1 MGGTPHP
8 EPAFGGG
15 VQSHRNP
22 PARPHLEPDGAVRV
36 GGWWHQVHVCEHLVV
51 DLGQDRRQS
60 SQSFSLTLIEV
71 GEDDRLAPHIETGQG
86 RSSSH
91 LIGVR
96 TRRQHDLIDYDCPV
110 LSSQDL
116 DPVSELE
123 PDHLVENDPGAVGG
137 GGIELSSQHP
147 AGIDEPGRA
156 WFEEGG
162 VTGHQIDP
170 SVEIAL
176 GVGDCQFGGD
186 CPHLGNPDGVTFG
199 QHHPRGEMEA
209 DTRALLQVAVSGYR
223 RLGQNRPFP
232 AGIEMAGDPPRVV
245 MAAKRP
251 GVNGEHRWF
260 WHSDPHHLEA
270 PTGQMAQRR
279 RPDQTQSDD
288 PDCPSHARKIVT
300 GFGRHETGDRDGPST
315 IAAVPATIVLG
326 AQWGDEGKGRV
337 TDSFAESADF
347 VVRYQG
353 GNNAGHTIIIGDQ
366 RYALSLIPS
375 GVMYPSCTP
384 VIASGCVIDPKVLL
398 GEIDMLTGRGIDP
411 SQLKIS
417 ANAHLIMPYHR
428 KLDAVMERHL
438 GRNQIGT
445 TKKGIGP
452 AYTDKF
458 SRRGIRVQDLY
469 DPKIF
474 RDKVEAVLADTNRQ
488 LTRVYNQLPMDGGQ
502 IADEY
507 LTYAERLLPHVTDT
521 SLLLWEAIRA
531 GRSVLFEGAQG
542 SLLDVDHG
550 TYPFV
555 TSSNPTAG
563 GASVG
568 SGIGPKDIDRIV
580 GVAKAYISRV
590 GTGPFPTELKDEIGD
605 RMIELGGEYG
615 VVTGRRRRCGWLD
628 LVVLRYAARINSL
641 TDLFIT
647 KLDILSAFDTIKV
660 ATAYTSLGERY
671 TEFPRQQ
678 RVLYNCTPVYEEF
691 PGWHVDISS
700 CRNYS
705 DLPAEARNYLEFIE
719 ETVGVPVRWV
729 SVGPERHQLIHRP

>member
-1 MGGTPHP
+1 VTG
-8 EPAFGGG
+8 
-15 VQSHRNP
+15 
-22 PARPHLEPDGAVRV
+22 L
-36 GGWWHQVHVCEHLVV
+36 
-51 DLGQDRRQS
+51 RRQ
-60 SQSFSLTLIEV
+60 
-71 GEDDRLAPHIETGQG
+71 
-86 RSSSH
+86 
-91 LIGVR
+91 
-96 TRRQHDLIDYDCPV
+96 
-110 LSSQDL
+110 
-116 DPVSELE
+116 
-123 PDHLVENDPGAVGG
+123 
-137 GGIELSSQHP
+137 
-147 AGIDEPGRA
+147 EPGDRA
-156 WFEEGG
+156 G
-162 VTGHQIDP
+162 T
-170 SVEIAL
+170 
-176 GVGDCQFGGD
+176 
-186 CPHLGNPDGVTFG
+186 
-199 QHHPRGEMEA
+199 
-209 DTRALLQVAVSGYR
+209 
-223 RLGQNRPFP
+223 
-232 AGIEMAGDPPRVV
+232 
-245 MAAKRP
+245 
-251 GVNGEHRWF
+251 
-260 WHSDPHHLEA
+260 
-270 PTGQMAQRR
+270 
-279 RPDQTQSDD
+279 
-288 PDCPSHARKIVT
+288 
-300 GFGRHETGDRDGPST
+300 ST

-375 GVMYPSCTP
+375 GVMYPTCTP

-411 SQLKIS
+411 SKLKIS

-474 RDKVEAVLADTNRQ
+474 RDKVEAVLADTNRL

-691 PGWHVDISS
+691 PGWNVDISS
-700 CRNYS
+700 CRDYS